1 MGCVCGG
8 EGRCLWME
16 LGETVR
22 SRICTGSDA
31 PSHGYDVP
39 HQASASSLLHLEKPP
54 LHLRYWPSMVSG
66 ASCCSRHYPLQ
77 VTQGP
82 FSGLLGCSKPPLCL
96 EVLFFLDF
104 KAHKPPAPH
113 QGLHR

>member
-1 MGCVCGG
+1 
-8 EGRCLWME
+8 ME

-39 HQASASSLLHLEKPP
+39 HQALASSLLHLESPP
-54 LHLRYWPSMVSG
+54 ALFLRYLPSMVSG

-77 VTQGP
+77 VIVG
-82 FSGLLGCSKPPLCL
+82 S
-96 EVLFFLDF
+96 FL
-104 KAHKPPAPH
+104 
-113 QGLHR
+113 